1 MKHLCLLLLFAL
13 TSAQVSFG
21 NVQEQRPRPRSPLSR
36 PPPGGR
42 PSTGVAEETAVL
54 ITGGRGSNYL
64 SSSEIYPTGCS
75 VQALPSERYE
85 HSTFATTGPSP
96 KIVTCG
102 GKTTQGVA
110 ASCLVLNVANQ
121 LWEENVV
128 GDLPQPRR
136 AAASVSIENAGTYL
150 IGGTGSSL
158 GLINSMRRT
167 SDFLE
172 AGSTEWTAGP
182 AIPVDMD
189 RPCVVSISQLSFLII
204 HGNTILEYQVDT
216 SNPTSSSGWQ
226 SGYPQLQTS
235 RGKQPGCSKIGDQVV
250 IAGGFDSLGIHRS
263 TEVLNLS
270 TRTIAYA
277 GDMNSPRIYFHMAT
291 ITMNGQQTLLALGGW
306 LGGSNSGLISV
317 EHFNTT
323 TNTWTFASTG
333 MVEARWQ
340 FEAVALPREILCP
353 TY

>member
-21 NVQEQRPRPRSPLSR
+21 NVHEQRPRPRSPLSR
-36 PPPGGR
+36 PPPG
-42 PSTGVAEETAVL
+42 VAEETAVL
-54 ITGGRGSNYL
+54 ITGGRGSISELERY

-75 VQALPSERYE
+75 VQALPSERSE

-158 GLINSMRRT
+158 GLVNSMRRT

-306 LGGSNSGLISV
+306 LGGSNSGLMSV

-340 FEAVALPREILCP
+340 FEAVALPREILCRA
-353 TY
+353 